1 MQKEKRYYP
10 DEEERSGR
18 DIIIDIDSEIDD
30 EAQRRAQRIRREVVR
45 IDNPSPVEEEYFD
58 EDEEILEAEEESENE
73 ATNEATSIKKRSK
86 SLWQHITTGS
96 FFTDGAKNH
105 YRYLI
110 AIALMY
116 FLSIFLSFI
125 SLNAD
130 REYRKREKY
139 ATVLTERSVL
149 KEEERFSLSSKN
161 AIKQRLKEYGIELID
176 LSKDSRL
183 IEE

>member
-45 IDNPSPVEEEYFD
+45 IDNPAPLEEEDFD
-58 EDEEILEAEEESENE
+58 EEEILEAEEEPENE

>member
-45 IDNPSPVEEEYFD
+45 IDNPAPVEEEVFD
-58 EDEEILEAEEESENE
+58 EDEEILEAEEEPENE

>member
-1 MQKEKRYYP
+1 MRKKDYTY
-10 DEEERSGR
+10 DEEGSGR
-18 DIIIDIDSEIDD
+18 DIIIDIDSEADD
-30 EAQRRAQRIRREVVR
+30 EAQRRAQRIHREVVR
-45 IDNPSPVEEEYFD
+45 IETPTPTPEEEID
-58 EDEEILEAEEESENE
+58 EEDEELLEEDE
-73 ATNEATSIKKRSK
+73 ATDDTTSTAGSIKKRSK

>member
-45 IDNPSPVEEEYFD
+45 IDNPAPVEEEDFD
-58 EDEEILEAEEESENE
+58 EDEEILETEEEPENE
-73 ATNEATSIKKRSK
+73 ATNEATSSKKRSK

-161 AIKQRLKEYGIELID
+161 AIKQRLQEYGIELID